1 MKITDH
7 DLPKFRPGENVII
20 NGNIALTDPTQFIN
34 NVTNQA
40 AIILNMDGMG
50 PIYYYSV
57 KFIGGP
63 YDGRIDK
70 RLHEAYISK

>member
-40 AIILNMDGMG
+40 AIILNMDDMG
-50 PIYYYSV
+50 SNYYSV